1 MAASSAEEAIHAP
14 GVDWV
19 MVFSPNSCHRDHI
32 LAAFAAGKDVFAE
45 KPLATTIDA
54 CKEISEAQRR
64 SGRVFATG
72 FVLRY
77 APIYRRAKELLDSG
91 MFGRLLLIE
100 GNENIAPDHG
110 GYIMCNWR
118 RLTKFAGPHIL
129 EKCCHDLDLI
139 NWFCGSLP
147 SRVASFGG
155 RDFFKPENN
164 RLMEKYGEK
173 TFKSWWDPHAQAT
186 PFTDDTD
193 LMDNQ
198 VSIAEFRNRIRVTF
212 TATMSN
218 AIPERRLSFACAEGT
233 MKLNLYSNII
243 RYRRL
248 GDEGVTE
255 LNFSGDGHGGGD
267 SYIMKELYETMS
279 RGSRRSAAVQKDF
292 AAPFLRWRSTR
303 RHATAKSSI
312 WNRSGKRSESSCPS
326 PMQNPRD
333 LPAPRN
339 RGGFSCRKNG
349 GEVELCRQ
357 GGKYFP
363 LPGGAFCAGGR
374 GEIIFPRG
382 VKQTVDQIERQLAG
396 VGGIR
401 PFFPFS
407 PGGVEAD
414 DEFDRRIPR
423 KKSGRIVEIAEGDDV
438 SRSLVADELRV
449 QPRHRAVA
457 HETDSQIPV
466 ELIRESGEVGGAAG
480 EAEKFISIRPAVAPG
495 FP

>member
-1 MAASSAEEAIHAP
+1 MEKRFGVAVLGAGNRARYVVKNLLRDSGGAVRVVSAFDPDRTLLDETLRKIWGSSDALAASSAEEAIHAP

-279 RGSRRSAAVQKDF
+279 RGVPPKCSGAEGLRSAVF
-292 AAPFLRWRSTR
+292 ALALGQ
-303 RHATAKSSI
+303 AA
-312 WNRSGKRSESSCPS
+312 
-326 PMQNPRD
+326 
-333 LPAPRN
+333 RN
-339 RGGFSCRKNG
+339 
-349 GEVELCRQ
+349 
-357 GGKYFP
+357 
-363 LPGGAFCAGGR
+363 
-374 GEIIFPRG
+374 GEI
-382 VKQTVDQIERQLAG
+382 VDLE
-396 VGGIR
+396 
-401 PFFPFS
+401 
-407 PGGVEAD
+407 
-414 DEFDRRIPR
+414 
-423 KKSGRIVEIAEGDDV
+423 
-438 SRSLVADELRV
+438 
-449 QPRHRAVA
+449 
-457 HETDSQIPV
+457 PV
-466 ELIRESGEVGGAAG
+466 WKALGE
-480 EAEKFISIRPAVAPG
+480 
-495 FP
+495 

>member
-1 MAASSAEEAIHAP
+1 MEKRFGVAVLGAGNRARYVVKNLLCDSGGAVRVVSAFDPDRTLLDETLRKIWGSSDALAASSAEEAIHAP

-54 CKEISEAQRR
+54 CKEISKAQRR

-279 RGSRRSAAVQKDF
+279 RGVPPKCSGAEGLRSAVF
-292 AAPFLRWRSTR
+292 ALALDQ
-303 RHATAKSSI
+303 AA
-312 WNRSGKRSESSCPS
+312 
-326 PMQNPRD
+326 
-333 LPAPRN
+333 RN
-339 RGGFSCRKNG
+339 
-349 GEVELCRQ
+349 
-357 GGKYFP
+357 
-363 LPGGAFCAGGR
+363 
-374 GEIIFPRG
+374 GEI
-382 VKQTVDQIERQLAG
+382 VDLE
-396 VGGIR
+396 
-401 PFFPFS
+401 
-407 PGGVEAD
+407 
-414 DEFDRRIPR
+414 
-423 KKSGRIVEIAEGDDV
+423 
-438 SRSLVADELRV
+438 
-449 QPRHRAVA
+449 
-457 HETDSQIPV
+457 PV
-466 ELIRESGEVGGAAG
+466 WKALGE
-480 EAEKFISIRPAVAPG
+480 
-495 FP
+495 

>member
-1 MAASSAEEAIHAP
+1 MGKQFGVAVLGTGNRARYVVKNLLQDSGGAVRVVSAFDPDRELLKETLGKIWETPDALAAASAEEAIHAP

-32 LAAFAAGKDVFAE
+32 LSAFAAGKDVFSE
-45 KPLATTIDA
+45 KPLATTIEA
-54 CKEISEAQRR
+54 CKEISDAQKR

-77 APIYRRAKELLDSG
+77 APMYRRAKELLDSG
-91 MFGRLLLIE
+91 RFGRLLLIE

-139 NWFCGSLP
+139 NWFCNSLP
-147 SRVASFGG
+147 SRVAAFGG

-164 RLMEKYGEK
+164 FLMEKYGEK
-173 TFKSWWDPHAQAT
+173 TFKSWWDPHAEKT

-193 LMDNQ
+193 LMDNM

-218 AIPERRLSFACAEGT
+218 AIPERRLSFACTEGT
-233 MKLNLYSNII
+233 MKLDLYSNLL

-279 RGSRRSAAVQKDF
+279 KGVPPKCSGQEGLRSAVF
-292 AAPFLRWRSTR
+292 ALALDRAAQTGELVDLEP
-303 RHATAKSSI
+303 I
-312 WNRSGKRSESSCPS
+312 WDS
-326 PMQNPRD
+326 
-333 LPAPRN
+333 L
-339 RGGFSCRKNG
+339 
-349 GEVELCRQ
+349 GE
-357 GGKYFP
+357 
-363 LPGGAFCAGGR
+363 
-374 GEIIFPRG
+374 
-382 VKQTVDQIERQLAG
+382 
-396 VGGIR
+396 
-401 PFFPFS
+401 
-407 PGGVEAD
+407 
-414 DEFDRRIPR
+414 
-423 KKSGRIVEIAEGDDV
+423 
-438 SRSLVADELRV
+438 
-449 QPRHRAVA
+449 
-457 HETDSQIPV
+457 
-466 ELIRESGEVGGAAG
+466 
-480 EAEKFISIRPAVAPG
+480 
-495 FP
+495 

>member
-1 MAASSAEEAIHAP
+1 MGKQFGVAVLGTGNRARYVVKNLLRDSGGAVRVVSAFDPDRELLKETLGKIWETPDALAAASAEEAIHAP

-32 LAAFAAGKDVFAE
+32 LAAFAAGKDVFSE
-45 KPLATTIDA
+45 KPLATTIEA
-54 CKEISEAQRR
+54 CKEISDAQKR

-77 APIYRRAKELLDSG
+77 APMYRRAKELLDSG
-91 MFGRLLLIE
+91 RFGRLLLIE

-139 NWFCGSLP
+139 NWFCNSLP
-147 SRVASFGG
+147 SRVAAFGG

-164 RLMEKYGEK
+164 FLMEKYGEK
-173 TFKSWWDPHAQAT
+173 TFKSWWDPHAEKT

-193 LMDNQ
+193 LMDNT

-218 AIPERRLSFACAEGT
+218 AIPERRLSFACTEGT
-233 MKLNLYSNII
+233 MKLDLYSNLL

-279 RGSRRSAAVQKDF
+279 KGVPPKCSGQEGLRSAVF
-292 AAPFLRWRSTR
+292 ALALDRAAQTGELVDLEP
-303 RHATAKSSI
+303 I
-312 WNRSGKRSESSCPS
+312 WDS
-326 PMQNPRD
+326 
-333 LPAPRN
+333 L
-339 RGGFSCRKNG
+339 
-349 GEVELCRQ
+349 GE
-357 GGKYFP
+357 
-363 LPGGAFCAGGR
+363 
-374 GEIIFPRG
+374 
-382 VKQTVDQIERQLAG
+382 
-396 VGGIR
+396 
-401 PFFPFS
+401 
-407 PGGVEAD
+407 
-414 DEFDRRIPR
+414 
-423 KKSGRIVEIAEGDDV
+423 
-438 SRSLVADELRV
+438 
-449 QPRHRAVA
+449 
-457 HETDSQIPV
+457 
-466 ELIRESGEVGGAAG
+466 
-480 EAEKFISIRPAVAPG
+480 
-495 FP
+495 

>member
-1 MAASSAEEAIHAP
+1 MEKRFGVAVLGAGNRARYVVKNLLRDSGGAVRVVSAFDPDRTLLDETLRKIWGSSDALAASSAEEAIHAP

-279 RGSRRSAAVQKDF
+279 RGVPPKCSGAEGLRSAVF
-292 AAPFLRWRSTR
+292 ALALDQ
-303 RHATAKSSI
+303 AA
-312 WNRSGKRSESSCPS
+312 
-326 PMQNPRD
+326 
-333 LPAPRN
+333 RN
-339 RGGFSCRKNG
+339 
-349 GEVELCRQ
+349 
-357 GGKYFP
+357 
-363 LPGGAFCAGGR
+363 
-374 GEIIFPRG
+374 GEI
-382 VKQTVDQIERQLAG
+382 VDLE
-396 VGGIR
+396 
-401 PFFPFS
+401 
-407 PGGVEAD
+407 
-414 DEFDRRIPR
+414 
-423 KKSGRIVEIAEGDDV
+423 
-438 SRSLVADELRV
+438 
-449 QPRHRAVA
+449 
-457 HETDSQIPV
+457 PV
-466 ELIRESGEVGGAAG
+466 WKAL
-480 EAEKFISIRPAVAPG
+480 
-495 FP
+495 

>member
-1 MAASSAEEAIHAP
+1 MEKRFGVAVLGAGNRARYVVKNLLRDSGGAVRVVSAFDPDRTLLDETLRKIWGSSDALAASSAEEAIHAP

-118 RLTKFAGPHIL
+118 RLTKCAGPHIL

-279 RGSRRSAAVQKDF
+279 RGVPPKCSGAEGLRSAVF
-292 AAPFLRWRSTR
+292 ALALDQ
-303 RHATAKSSI
+303 AA
-312 WNRSGKRSESSCPS
+312 
-326 PMQNPRD
+326 
-333 LPAPRN
+333 RN
-339 RGGFSCRKNG
+339 
-349 GEVELCRQ
+349 
-357 GGKYFP
+357 
-363 LPGGAFCAGGR
+363 
-374 GEIIFPRG
+374 GEI
-382 VKQTVDQIERQLAG
+382 VDLE
-396 VGGIR
+396 
-401 PFFPFS
+401 
-407 PGGVEAD
+407 
-414 DEFDRRIPR
+414 
-423 KKSGRIVEIAEGDDV
+423 
-438 SRSLVADELRV
+438 
-449 QPRHRAVA
+449 
-457 HETDSQIPV
+457 PV
-466 ELIRESGEVGGAAG
+466 WKALGE
-480 EAEKFISIRPAVAPG
+480 
-495 FP
+495 

>member
-1 MAASSAEEAIHAP
+1 MEKRFGVAVLGAGNRARYVVKNLLRDSGGAVRVVSAFDPDRTLLDETLRKIWESSDALAASSAEEAIHAP

-279 RGSRRSAAVQKDF
+279 RGVPPKCSGAEGLRSAVF
-292 AAPFLRWRSTR
+292 ALALDQ
-303 RHATAKSSI
+303 AA
-312 WNRSGKRSESSCPS
+312 
-326 PMQNPRD
+326 
-333 LPAPRN
+333 RN
-339 RGGFSCRKNG
+339 
-349 GEVELCRQ
+349 
-357 GGKYFP
+357 
-363 LPGGAFCAGGR
+363 
-374 GEIIFPRG
+374 GEI
-382 VKQTVDQIERQLAG
+382 VDLE
-396 VGGIR
+396 
-401 PFFPFS
+401 
-407 PGGVEAD
+407 
-414 DEFDRRIPR
+414 
-423 KKSGRIVEIAEGDDV
+423 
-438 SRSLVADELRV
+438 
-449 QPRHRAVA
+449 
-457 HETDSQIPV
+457 PV
-466 ELIRESGEVGGAAG
+466 WKALGE
-480 EAEKFISIRPAVAPG
+480 
-495 FP
+495 

>member
-1 MAASSAEEAIHAP
+1 MEKRFGVAVLGAGNRARYVVKNLLRDSGGAVRVVSAFDPDRTLLDETLRKIWGSSDALAASSAGEAIHAP

-218 AIPERRLSFACAEGT
+218 AIPERRLFFACAEGT

-279 RGSRRSAAVQKDF
+279 RGVPPKCSGAEGLRSAVF
-292 AAPFLRWRSTR
+292 ALALDQ
-303 RHATAKSSI
+303 AA
-312 WNRSGKRSESSCPS
+312 
-326 PMQNPRD
+326 
-333 LPAPRN
+333 RN
-339 RGGFSCRKNG
+339 
-349 GEVELCRQ
+349 
-357 GGKYFP
+357 
-363 LPGGAFCAGGR
+363 
-374 GEIIFPRG
+374 GEI
-382 VKQTVDQIERQLAG
+382 VDLE
-396 VGGIR
+396 
-401 PFFPFS
+401 
-407 PGGVEAD
+407 
-414 DEFDRRIPR
+414 
-423 KKSGRIVEIAEGDDV
+423 
-438 SRSLVADELRV
+438 
-449 QPRHRAVA
+449 
-457 HETDSQIPV
+457 PV
-466 ELIRESGEVGGAAG
+466 WKALGE
-480 EAEKFISIRPAVAPG
+480 
-495 FP
+495 

>member
-1 MAASSAEEAIHAP
+1 MGKQFGVAVLGTGNRARYVVKNLLRDSGGAVRVVSAFDPDRELLKETLGKIWETPDALAAASAEEAIHAP

-32 LAAFAAGKDVFAE
+32 LAAFAAGKDVFSE
-45 KPLATTIDA
+45 KPLATTIEA
-54 CKEISEAQRR
+54 CKEISDAQKR

-77 APIYRRAKELLDSG
+77 APMYRRAKELLDSG
-91 MFGRLLLIE
+91 RFGRLLLIE

-139 NWFCGSLP
+139 NWFCNSLP
-147 SRVASFGG
+147 SRVAAFGG

-164 RLMEKYGEK
+164 FLMEKYGEK
-173 TFKSWWDPHAQAT
+173 TFKSWWDPHAEKT

-193 LMDNQ
+193 LMDNM

-218 AIPERRLSFACAEGT
+218 AIPERRLSFACTEGT
-233 MKLNLYSNII
+233 MKLDLYSNLL

-279 RGSRRSAAVQKDF
+279 KGGPPKCSGQEGLRSAVF
-292 AAPFLRWRSTR
+292 ALALDRAAQTGELVDLEP
-303 RHATAKSSI
+303 I
-312 WNRSGKRSESSCPS
+312 WDS
-326 PMQNPRD
+326 
-333 LPAPRN
+333 L
-339 RGGFSCRKNG
+339 
-349 GEVELCRQ
+349 GE
-357 GGKYFP
+357 
-363 LPGGAFCAGGR
+363 
-374 GEIIFPRG
+374 
-382 VKQTVDQIERQLAG
+382 
-396 VGGIR
+396 
-401 PFFPFS
+401 
-407 PGGVEAD
+407 
-414 DEFDRRIPR
+414 
-423 KKSGRIVEIAEGDDV
+423 
-438 SRSLVADELRV
+438 
-449 QPRHRAVA
+449 
-457 HETDSQIPV
+457 
-466 ELIRESGEVGGAAG
+466 
-480 EAEKFISIRPAVAPG
+480 
-495 FP
+495 

>member
-1 MAASSAEEAIHAP
+1 MEKRFGVAVLGAGNRARYVVKNLLRDSGGAVRVVSAFDPDRTLLDETLRKIWGSSDALAASSAEEAIHAP

-279 RGSRRSAAVQKDF
+279 RGVPPKCSGAEGLRSAVF
-292 AAPFLRWRSTR
+292 ALALDRAACT
-303 RHATAKSSI
+303 
-312 WNRSGKRSESSCPS
+312 
-326 PMQNPRD
+326 
-333 LPAPRN
+333 
-339 RGGFSCRKNG
+339 
-349 GEVELCRQ
+349 
-357 GGKYFP
+357 
-363 LPGGAFCAGGR
+363 
-374 GEIIFPRG
+374 GEIIDLEPIW
-382 VKQTVDQIERQLAG
+382 KAL
-396 VGGIR
+396 
-401 PFFPFS
+401 
-407 PGGVEAD
+407 
-414 DEFDRRIPR
+414 
-423 KKSGRIVEIAEGDDV
+423 
-438 SRSLVADELRV
+438 
-449 QPRHRAVA
+449 
-457 HETDSQIPV
+457 
-466 ELIRESGEVGGAAG
+466 GE
-480 EAEKFISIRPAVAPG
+480 
-495 FP
+495 

>member
-1 MAASSAEEAIHAP
+1 MEKRFGVAVLGAGNRARYVVKNLLRDSGGAVRVVSAFDPDRTLLDETLRKIWGSSDALAASSAEEAIHAP

-279 RGSRRSAAVQKDF
+279 WGVPPKCSGAEGLRSAVF
-292 AAPFLRWRSTR
+292 ALALDQ
-303 RHATAKSSI
+303 AA
-312 WNRSGKRSESSCPS
+312 
-326 PMQNPRD
+326 
-333 LPAPRN
+333 RN
-339 RGGFSCRKNG
+339 
-349 GEVELCRQ
+349 
-357 GGKYFP
+357 
-363 LPGGAFCAGGR
+363 
-374 GEIIFPRG
+374 GEI
-382 VKQTVDQIERQLAG
+382 VDLE
-396 VGGIR
+396 
-401 PFFPFS
+401 
-407 PGGVEAD
+407 
-414 DEFDRRIPR
+414 
-423 KKSGRIVEIAEGDDV
+423 
-438 SRSLVADELRV
+438 
-449 QPRHRAVA
+449 
-457 HETDSQIPV
+457 PV
-466 ELIRESGEVGGAAG
+466 WKALGE
-480 EAEKFISIRPAVAPG
+480 
-495 FP
+495 

>member
-1 MAASSAEEAIHAP
+1 MEKRFGVAVLGAGNRARYVVKNLLRDSGGAVRVVSAFDPDRTLLDETLRKIWGSSDALAASSAEEAIHAP

-279 RGSRRSAAVQKDF
+279 RGVPPKCSGAEGLRSAVF
-292 AAPFLRWRSTR
+292 ALALDQ
-303 RHATAKSSI
+303 AA
-312 WNRSGKRSESSCPS
+312 
-326 PMQNPRD
+326 
-333 LPAPRN
+333 RN
-339 RGGFSCRKNG
+339 
-349 GEVELCRQ
+349 
-357 GGKYFP
+357 
-363 LPGGAFCAGGR
+363 
-374 GEIIFPRG
+374 GEI
-382 VKQTVDQIERQLAG
+382 VNLE
-396 VGGIR
+396 
-401 PFFPFS
+401 
-407 PGGVEAD
+407 
-414 DEFDRRIPR
+414 
-423 KKSGRIVEIAEGDDV
+423 
-438 SRSLVADELRV
+438 
-449 QPRHRAVA
+449 
-457 HETDSQIPV
+457 PV
-466 ELIRESGEVGGAAG
+466 WKALGE
-480 EAEKFISIRPAVAPG
+480 
-495 FP
+495 

>member
-1 MAASSAEEAIHAP
+1 MEKRFGVAVLGAGNRARYVVKNLLRDSGGAVRVVSAFDPDRTLLDETLRKIWESSDALAASSAEEAIHAP

-279 RGSRRSAAVQKDF
+279 RGVPPKCSGGEGLRSAVF
-292 AAPFLRWRSTR
+292 ALALDRAACT
-303 RHATAKSSI
+303 
-312 WNRSGKRSESSCPS
+312 
-326 PMQNPRD
+326 
-333 LPAPRN
+333 
-339 RGGFSCRKNG
+339 
-349 GEVELCRQ
+349 
-357 GGKYFP
+357 
-363 LPGGAFCAGGR
+363 
-374 GEIIFPRG
+374 GEIIDLEPIW
-382 VKQTVDQIERQLAG
+382 KAL
-396 VGGIR
+396 
-401 PFFPFS
+401 
-407 PGGVEAD
+407 
-414 DEFDRRIPR
+414 
-423 KKSGRIVEIAEGDDV
+423 
-438 SRSLVADELRV
+438 
-449 QPRHRAVA
+449 
-457 HETDSQIPV
+457 
-466 ELIRESGEVGGAAG
+466 GE
-480 EAEKFISIRPAVAPG
+480 
-495 FP
+495 

>member
-1 MAASSAEEAIHAP
+1 MEKRFGVAVLGAGNRARYVVKNLLRDSGGAVRVVSTFDPDRTLLDETLRKIWGSSDALAASSAEEAIHAP

-279 RGSRRSAAVQKDF
+279 RGVPPKCSGAEGLRSAVF
-292 AAPFLRWRSTR
+292 ALALDQ
-303 RHATAKSSI
+303 AA
-312 WNRSGKRSESSCPS
+312 
-326 PMQNPRD
+326 
-333 LPAPRN
+333 RN
-339 RGGFSCRKNG
+339 
-349 GEVELCRQ
+349 
-357 GGKYFP
+357 
-363 LPGGAFCAGGR
+363 
-374 GEIIFPRG
+374 GEI
-382 VKQTVDQIERQLAG
+382 VDLE
-396 VGGIR
+396 
-401 PFFPFS
+401 
-407 PGGVEAD
+407 
-414 DEFDRRIPR
+414 
-423 KKSGRIVEIAEGDDV
+423 
-438 SRSLVADELRV
+438 
-449 QPRHRAVA
+449 
-457 HETDSQIPV
+457 PV
-466 ELIRESGEVGGAAG
+466 WKALGE
-480 EAEKFISIRPAVAPG
+480 
-495 FP
+495 

>member
-1 MAASSAEEAIHAP
+1 MEKRFGVAVLGAGNRARYVVKNLLRDSGGAVRVVSAFDPDRTLLDETLRKIWGSSDALAASSAEEAIHAP

-267 SYIMKELYETMS
+267 SYSMKELYETMS
-279 RGSRRSAAVQKDF
+279 RGVPPKCSGAEGLRSAVF
-292 AAPFLRWRSTR
+292 ALALDQ
-303 RHATAKSSI
+303 AA
-312 WNRSGKRSESSCPS
+312 
-326 PMQNPRD
+326 
-333 LPAPRN
+333 RN
-339 RGGFSCRKNG
+339 
-349 GEVELCRQ
+349 
-357 GGKYFP
+357 
-363 LPGGAFCAGGR
+363 
-374 GEIIFPRG
+374 GEI
-382 VKQTVDQIERQLAG
+382 VDLE
-396 VGGIR
+396 
-401 PFFPFS
+401 
-407 PGGVEAD
+407 
-414 DEFDRRIPR
+414 
-423 KKSGRIVEIAEGDDV
+423 
-438 SRSLVADELRV
+438 
-449 QPRHRAVA
+449 
-457 HETDSQIPV
+457 PV
-466 ELIRESGEVGGAAG
+466 WKALGE
-480 EAEKFISIRPAVAPG
+480 
-495 FP
+495 

>member
-1 MAASSAEEAIHAP
+1 MEKRFGVAVLGAGNRARYVVKNLLRDSGGAVRVVSAFDPDRTLLDETLRKIWGSSDALAASSAEEAIHAP

-279 RGSRRSAAVQKDF
+279 RGVPPKCSGAEGLRSAVF
-292 AAPFLRWRSTR
+292 ALALDQ
-303 RHATAKSSI
+303 AA
-312 WNRSGKRSESSCPS
+312 
-326 PMQNPRD
+326 
-333 LPAPRN
+333 RN
-339 RGGFSCRKNG
+339 
-349 GEVELCRQ
+349 
-357 GGKYFP
+357 
-363 LPGGAFCAGGR
+363 
-374 GEIIFPRG
+374 GEI
-382 VKQTVDQIERQLAG
+382 VDLE
-396 VGGIR
+396 
-401 PFFPFS
+401 
-407 PGGVEAD
+407 
-414 DEFDRRIPR
+414 
-423 KKSGRIVEIAEGDDV
+423 
-438 SRSLVADELRV
+438 
-449 QPRHRAVA
+449 
-457 HETDSQIPV
+457 PV
-466 ELIRESGEVGGAAG
+466 WKALGE
-480 EAEKFISIRPAVAPG
+480 
-495 FP
+495 

>member
-1 MAASSAEEAIHAP
+1 MEKRFGVAVLGAGNRARYVVKNLLRDSGGAVRVVSAFDPDRTLLDETLRKIWGSSDALAASSAEEAIHAP

-139 NWFCGSLP
+139 NWFSGSLP

-279 RGSRRSAAVQKDF
+279 RGVPPKCSGAEGLRSAVF
-292 AAPFLRWRSTR
+292 ALALDQ
-303 RHATAKSSI
+303 AA
-312 WNRSGKRSESSCPS
+312 
-326 PMQNPRD
+326 
-333 LPAPRN
+333 RN
-339 RGGFSCRKNG
+339 
-349 GEVELCRQ
+349 
-357 GGKYFP
+357 
-363 LPGGAFCAGGR
+363 
-374 GEIIFPRG
+374 GEI
-382 VKQTVDQIERQLAG
+382 VDLE
-396 VGGIR
+396 
-401 PFFPFS
+401 
-407 PGGVEAD
+407 
-414 DEFDRRIPR
+414 
-423 KKSGRIVEIAEGDDV
+423 
-438 SRSLVADELRV
+438 
-449 QPRHRAVA
+449 
-457 HETDSQIPV
+457 PV
-466 ELIRESGEVGGAAG
+466 WKALGE
-480 EAEKFISIRPAVAPG
+480 
-495 FP
+495 

>member
-1 MAASSAEEAIHAP
+1 MEKRFGVAVLGAGNRARYVVKNLLRDSGGAVRVVSAFDPDRTLLDETLRKIWGSSDALAASSAEEAIHAP

-279 RGSRRSAAVQKDF
+279 RGVPPKCSGAEGLRSAVF
-292 AAPFLRWRSTR
+292 ALALDQ
-303 RHATAKSSI
+303 AA
-312 WNRSGKRSESSCPS
+312 
-326 PMQNPRD
+326 
-333 LPAPRN
+333 RN
-339 RGGFSCRKNG
+339 
-349 GEVELCRQ
+349 
-357 GGKYFP
+357 
-363 LPGGAFCAGGR
+363 
-374 GEIIFPRG
+374 GEI
-382 VKQTVDQIERQLAG
+382 VDLE
-396 VGGIR
+396 
-401 PFFPFS
+401 
-407 PGGVEAD
+407 PGWKA
-414 DEFDRRIPR
+414 
-423 KKSGRIVEIAEGDDV
+423 
-438 SRSLVADELRV
+438 L
-449 QPRHRAVA
+449 
-457 HETDSQIPV
+457 
-466 ELIRESGEVGGAAG
+466 GE
-480 EAEKFISIRPAVAPG
+480 
-495 FP
+495 